1 MDNRSSASRAQTA
14 PLDQYA
20 DTIGVEQAVRL
31 IVMDFDPRW
40 TISTID
46 IYGEVGPGWILGPER
61 DYPVIFQDE
70 VAPKYKLNQFR
81 DEIAQLGGAFY
92 LKPDLDDRDD
102 NLLIWRQAG
111 LVVPV
116 GQSIEESDVVAFT
129 VQSISLAAEQSGFFT
144 TGSISSIRN
153 PQTKIEAV
161 ERDKT
166 KPLWRQKWRGSW
178 RGGEL
183 LPSNKYG

>member
-1 MDNRSSASRAQTA
+1 MVQRSTALRIETA
-14 PLDQYA
+14 PRQDYA
-20 DTIGVEQAVRL
+20 APASIEQAVRL
-31 IVMDFDPRW
+31 VVLDFDPRW

-46 IYGEVGPGWILGPER
+46 IYGEVGPGWILGPEC
-61 DYPVIFQDE
+61 DYPVIFQEYAGKYRIDRFREE
-70 VAPKYKLNQFR
+70 VLK
-81 DEIAQLGGAFY
+81 LGGAFF
-92 LKPDLDDRDD
+92 LKPDLDERDE
-102 NLLIWRQAG
+102 NPLIWREAG
-111 LVVPV
+111 LSVPV
-116 GQSIEESDVVAFT
+116 ANGIEDADHVAYI
-129 VQSISLAAEQSGFFT
+129 VQSISLAAEQSELFT

-153 PQTKIEAV
+153 PQSKMEAV

>member
-1 MDNRSSASRAQTA
+1 MANRSSASRIQTS
-14 PLDQYA
+14 PQDHYA
-20 DTIGVEQAVRL
+20 EPDAVEQAVRL
-31 IVMDFDPRW
+31 VVLDFDPRW

-46 IYGEVGPGWILGPER
+46 IYGDVGPGWILGPEC
-61 DYPVIFQDE
+61 DYPVIFQEYAGKYRIERFREE
-70 VAPKYKLNQFR
+70 VTS
-81 DEIAQLGGAFY
+81 LGGTFY
-92 LKPDLDDRDD
+92 IKPDLDDRQE
-102 NLLIWRQAG
+102 NPLIWREAG
-111 LVVPV
+111 LVLPV
-116 GQSIEESDVVAFT
+116 AQSVEESDAVAFV
-129 VQSISLAAEQSGFFT
+129 VQSISLAAEQSGLFT

-153 PQTKIEAV
+153 PQSKIETV